1 MEKNLEVTF
10 STLKEKEEM
19 NTFNRPGRI
28 LTIFLIAAFVLGACT
43 PTAATPTNAPATSA
57 PATQASGPTAYPAG
71 STQPTATSGPAPT
84 AYPPQATAAPAA
96 TATTAAAA
104 TMAPVPAGA
113 TVIVGSKDF
122 TEEFIVAEMYAQLLE
137 NAGFKVQRKLNLGGT
152 PVAQAAIVKGDID
165 LYPEYTST
173 GLLTVLKQNALS
185 DPQQI
190 YAAVK
195 SGYEQQFKLTWLT
208 PSPFNDT
215 QALAMTQAG
224 SQKYGITTYSDLA
237 QKASQLVLG
246 SPAEF
251 LERED
256 GIKGLQK
263 AYGGFVFKDSKQ
275 LGTGSL
281 RYQALLSGQIDVVVA
296 FGTDGQIKGDNLV
309 LLKDDKVF
317 YPIYNVAPVVRMDT
331 LQKYPQIADVLNKLA
346 PMLTDD
352 IMSGLNWSVD
362 GPDKKEP
369 AAVAKAFLQQSG
381 LLK

>member
-1 MEKNLEVTF
+1 MNVHIKKGSLFSLLLVT
-10 STLKEKEEM
+10 
-19 NTFNRPGRI
+19 
-28 LTIFLIAAFVLGACT
+28 AFVLGACT
-43 PTAATPTNAPATSA
+43 PTASTPTTAPA
-57 PATQASGPTAYPAG
+57 PATQAPASGPTAYPAA
-71 STQPTATSGPAPT
+71 TNQPAATMAPATAYPANPTATTGSA
-84 AYPPQATAAPAA
+84 
-96 TATTAAAA
+96 ATTAP

-113 TVIVGSKDF
+113 TIKVGSKDF

-137 NAGFKVQRKLNLGGT
+137 KAGFTVERKLNLGGT

-173 GLLTVLKQNALS
+173 GLLTVLKLPSIA

-195 SGYEQQFKLTWLT
+195 SGYEKQFQLTWLP

-251 LERED
+251 MERED

-263 AYGGFVFKDSKQ
+263 AYGGFVFKDTKQ

-281 RYQALLSGQIDVVVA
+281 RYQALLDGQIDVVVA

-309 LLKDDKVF
+309 VLKDDKTF

-331 LQKYPQIADVLNKLA
+331 LAKYPQIADVLNKLA
-346 PMLTDD
+346 PLLTDSV
-352 IMSGLNWSVD
+352 MSGLNWSVD

-369 AAVAKAFLQQSG
+369 AAVAKDFLTQSG